1 MGDLSIMYDLDRF
14 LRSVEG
20 SGVSGRNPAGASWP
34 HHRGISFSTRA
45 ASSPTILH
53 LDNDTTF
60 FVAQASLDVGA
71 IREQFDAVLEREYY
85 RDFPIGNPPK
95 HPTP

>member
-1 MGDLSIMYDLDRF
+1 MGDLSNMYELDRF
-14 LRSVEG
+14 LRSAEG
-20 SGVSGRNPAGASWP
+20 QGCLDETRQALLGRTIED
-34 HHRGISFSTRA
+34 ISFSNEGSFIA
-45 ASSPTILH
+45 TILH
-53 LDNDTTF
+53 LDDGNTF

-85 RDFPIGNPPK
+85 RDFPDRKPAK